1 MKIHLI
7 ELLIILARQQN
18 PSTPK
23 KELFYV
29 DTTDNELVNKIL
41 TFLKNHLYGTITLDD
56 LSNRLFY
63 SKSYLNRIFKKHI
76 HYTIKEHYN
85 YLKIKE
91 AKKIL
96 RADPKQTVIGI
107 ANLLQYDS
115 LSYFIKVFKKYVG
128 LTPMEYKERFLLT

>member
-1 MKIHLI
+1 M
-7 ELLIILARQQN
+7 

-41 TFLKNHLYGTITLDD
+41 THLKNHLYGTLTLED

-63 SKSYLNRIFKKHI
+63 SKSYLNRIFKKNTN
-76 HYTIKEHYN
+76 YTIKEHYN
-85 YLKIKE
+85 YLKMKE
-91 AKKIL
+91 AKKLL
-96 RADPKQTVIGI
+96 RANPKQTINEVS
-107 ANLLQYDS
+107 NLLQYDS